1 MKLGRMVAKL
11 RKIIG
16 KSQSQFAAML
26 GVSKDT
32 IISVENGRN
41 QLSKKLEAR
50 ITITT
55 GANFRKDG
63 WSNGLEDYTLERFN
77 DFRKEFHESDEE
89 TKANIDDVKFWI
101 ETIFRAARKSG
112 VGGNRDRFPAV
123 YYSLL
128 EWFRDTR
135 ENFRLGPEMEAILED
150 ETRFIKR
157 ECEYVGTLKVDNELA
172 EKFATIVGIEYKNLK
187 KELGKYR
194 DQDLMMIKYE
204 AYKLPSFGST
214 PRYGKPKTPRLMQKP
229 KYWFKKLPKEFVVK
243 HDKPITAKEFDQI
256 KNAVRPPYNDSQ
268 SIVV

>member
-1 MKLGRMVAKL
+1 MKSDMKRGRLVAEL

-50 ITITT
+50 ITIAT
-55 GANFRKDG
+55 GANFKEEAWG
-63 WSNGLEDYTLERFN
+63 NGLQDYTLETFN
-77 DFRKEFHESDEE
+77 EYRQGFHELDEE
-89 TKANIDDVKFWI
+89 TSKTRIEAVKFWM
-101 ETIFRAARKSG
+101 ETIFKAARKPG

-123 YYSLL
+123 FHSLL
-128 EWFRDTR
+128 EWFRDVH
-135 ENFRLGPEMEAILED
+135 ENFKLGPEIRGIFED

-157 ECEYVGTLKVDNELA
+157 ACEYVGTLKVDVELA
-172 EKFATIVGIEYKNLK
+172 EEFAAIVGIEYNKLK

-204 AYKLPSFGST
+204 AYKLPHLGLN
-214 PRYGKPKTPRLMQKP
+214 PRYGRPKTPKLMQKP
-229 KYWFKKLPKEFVVK
+229 KYWFKKLPKEVVVE
-243 HDKPITAKEFDQI
+243 HDKPITAKELDKLKSAI
-256 KNAVRPPYNDSQ
+256 LPPWP
-268 SIVV
+268 